1 MAPRYFIETYGCQM
15 NVHDSER
22 MSGLLEQA
30 GYEPAQTDADA
41 DLIVVNTCSVREH
54 AEDKLYTRLGE
65 INVLGKATGRRPTVV
80 VAGCVAQQEGDRLL
94 RRTNGH
100 LIDIVVGT
108 QRQKLLPMLI
118 QQSARDLFPVVDIDP
133 MNDVSFPLGVTK
145 RLDPVKAFV
154 NIIEGCNDHCS
165 FCVVPGTRGPE
176 RMRGASEIIAEAT
189 EAVASGHRE
198 VHLLGQIV
206 NHYQDP
212 EDPKVDFAALLERVD
227 AIPGIERIRFASPHP
242 RHTGERLIT
251 AIRDLP
257 HVCKHLH
264 LPVQSGSTAVL
275 TAMRRRHTREDYLRL
290 VERVRTNIPDVQL
303 STDVIVGFPGET
315 KQDFEDTLSLAREV
329 RFSNMFSFKYSP
341 RPKTRAARHLQDDV
355 PEAEK
360 TLRIVTLQEQQR
372 DIQQRLHSELL
383 GTTVEVLIDAL
394 SRRRDHEVSGR
405 TSGNIMVNCPGDS
418 GSLGTLVPLTIERAG
433 PHSVWGTQTG

>member
-22 MSGLLEQA
+22 MAGLLEQA
-30 GYEPAQTDADA
+30 GYEPAATDAEA

-65 INVLGKATGRRPTVV
+65 IGVLERATGRRPTLA
-80 VAGCVAQQEGDRLL
+80 VAGCVAQQEGERLL
-94 RRTNGH
+94 SRTNGH
-100 LIDIVVGT
+100 LIDVVIGT
-108 QRQKLLPMLI
+108 QRQKLLPMLV
-118 QQSARDLFPVVDIDP
+118 QQSERDPFAVVDIDP

-154 NIIEGCNDHCS
+154 TIIEGCNDHCS

-176 RMRGASEIIAEAT
+176 RTRRASEIVAEAT

-198 VHLLGQIV
+198 IHLLGQIV

-212 EDPKVDFAALLERVD
+212 ENPGVDFAALLERVD
-227 AIPGIERIRFASPHP
+227 AIPGIQRIRFASPHP
-242 RHTGERLIT
+242 RHTGERLI
-251 AIRDLP
+251 AAVRDLP

-275 TAMRRRHTREDYLRL
+275 SAMRRRHTRDDYLRL
-290 VERVRTNIPDVQL
+290 VERIRTNIPNVQL

-315 KQDFEDTLSLAREV
+315 PQDFDDTLSLAREV
-329 RFSNMFSFKYSP
+329 RFSNMFSFKYSA
-341 RPKTRAARHLQDDV
+341 RPDTLAARRLQDNV
-355 PEAEK
+355 PGAEK
-360 TLRIVTLQEQQR
+360 TLRIVALQEQQR
-372 DIQQRLHSELL
+372 EIQQRLHSALL
-383 GTTVEVLIDAL
+383 GTRAEVLIDSL
-394 SRRRDHEVSGR
+394 SRRRGHEVSGR

-418 GSLGTLVPLTIERAG
+418 GLIGRLVPLTIDRAG
-433 PHSVWGTQTG
+433 PHSLWGTLTG

>member
-22 MSGLLEQA
+22 MAGLLEQA
-30 GYEPAQTDADA
+30 GYEPAATDADA

-65 INVLGKATGRRPTVV
+65 INVLARDTGRRPTVA

-94 RRTNGH
+94 GRTNGH
-100 LIDIVVGT
+100 LIDVVIGT
-108 QRQKLLPMLI
+108 QRQKLLPMLV
-118 QQSARDLFPVVDIDP
+118 QQAERDPFAVVDIDP
-133 MNDVSFPLGVTK
+133 MNDVSFPLGVAK
-145 RLDPVKAFV
+145 RQDPVKAFV
-154 NIIEGCNDHCS
+154 TIIEGCNDHCS

-176 RMRGASEIIAEAT
+176 RMRRASEIVAEAT

-198 VHLLGQIV
+198 IHLLGQIV

-212 EDPKVDFAALLERVD
+212 DDPEIDFAALLERVD
-227 AIPGIERIRFASPHP
+227 AIPEIQRIRFASPHP
-242 RHTGERLIT
+242 RHTGERLI
-251 AIRDLP
+251 AAVRDLP
-257 HVCKHLH
+257 HVCRHLH
-264 LPVQSGSTAVL
+264 LPVQSGSTTVL
-275 TAMRRRHTREDYLRL
+275 AAMRRRHTRDDYLRL
-290 VERVRTNIPDVQL
+290 VERVRHNIPDVQL

-315 KQDFEDTLSLAREV
+315 AQDFDDTLSLAREV
-329 RFSNMFSFKYSP
+329 RFSNVFSFKYST
-341 RPKTRAARHLQDDV
+341 RPGTLAARRLQDSV

-372 DIQQRLHSELL
+372 EIQQRLHAALL
-383 GTTVEVLIDAL
+383 GTRVEVLVDSL

-405 TSGNIMVNCPGDS
+405 TSGNIMVHCPGDA
-418 GSLGTLVPLTIERAG
+418 GSIGRLVPLTIERAG
-433 PHSVWGTQTG
+433 PHSLWGTLTG

>member
-15 NVHDSER
+15 NAHDSER
-22 MSGLLEQA
+22 MAGLLEQA
-30 GYEPAQTDADA
+30 GYEPAVTDADA

-54 AEDKLYTRLGE
+54 AEGKLYTRLGE
-65 INVLGKATGRRPTVV
+65 INVLARDTGRRPTVA
-80 VAGCVAQQEGDRLL
+80 VAGCVAQQEGERLL
-94 RRTNGH
+94 GRTNGH
-100 LIDIVVGT
+100 LIDVVIGT

-118 QQSARDLFPVVDIDP
+118 QQSERDPFAIVDIDP
-133 MNDVSFPLGVTK
+133 MNDVSFPLGVAK
-145 RLDPVKAFV
+145 RHDPVKAFV
-154 NIIEGCNDHCS
+154 TIIEGCNDHCS

-176 RMRGASEIIAEAT
+176 RMRRASEIVAEAT

-198 VHLLGQIV
+198 IHLLGQIV

-212 EDPKVDFAALLERVD
+212 DDQSVDFAALLERVD
-227 AIPGIERIRFASPHP
+227 AIPGIQRIRFASPHP

-251 AIRDLP
+251 AVRDLR

-275 TAMRRRHTREDYLRL
+275 TAMRRRHTRDDYLRL
-290 VERVRTNIPDVQL
+290 ADRVRHDIPDVQL

-315 KQDFEDTLSLAREV
+315 PQDFEDTLSLAREV
-329 RFSNMFSFKYSP
+329 RFSNVFSFKYST
-341 RPKTRAARHLQDDV
+341 RPDTLAARRLQDNV

-372 DIQQRLHSELL
+372 EIQQRLHAALL
-383 GTTVEVLIDAL
+383 GTRAEVLIDSL

-405 TSGNIMVNCPGDS
+405 TSGNIMVHCPGDA
-418 GSLGTLVPLTIERAG
+418 GLIGGLVPITIERAG
-433 PHSVWGTQTG
+433 PHSLWGTLTG